1 MLILMLSDGLA
12 KPERCQQTAAKQPP
26 CVLGT
31 LSEGASTVATVF
43 IDSLLWL
50 GDRQRA
56 NVQ

>member
-1 MLILMLSDGLA
+1 MLSDGLA